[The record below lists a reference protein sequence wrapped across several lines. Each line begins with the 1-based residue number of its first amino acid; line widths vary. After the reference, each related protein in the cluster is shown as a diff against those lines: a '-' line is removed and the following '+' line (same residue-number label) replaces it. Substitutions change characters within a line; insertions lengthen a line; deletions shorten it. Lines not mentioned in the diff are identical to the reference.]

1 MSPRL
6 SVVMIAKNAADLLPD
21 CLASVSWADEI
32 VLLDSGS
39 SDNTVELARRL
50 GVQVHINRDWQGYGI
65 QRQRAQDYATGDY
78 VLMIDTDER
87 VTPELAQSI
96 RSVLAAPKAGAIY
109 SIARRNYFLGRFM
122 RHSGWYPDRVMRLYE
137 RDRYRYNDNLVHESL
152 DGQGAQVIELA
163 GDLLHL
169 TCRDFSGFQQK
180 QLAYAAAWAQE
191 RHQRGKKTSL
201 AAIFGHT
208 LGAFVK
214 TLLLRGGVMDGK
226 QGWLLAVVNAQY
238 TFNKYTE
245 LWALSRGYSEKV
257 SLLAQKRSIREPSTL
272 SPTAILISSPAR
284 PACSI
289 KCCWLSPPARA
300 KSRCSPSTSASR
312 WPPRQRRIWLT
323 LRLSAS
329 AI

>member
-1 MSPRL
+1 MSTRL
-6 SVVMIAKNAADLLPD
+6 SVVMIAKNAADLLAD
-21 CLASVSWADEI
+21 CLASVAWADEI

-50 GVQVHINRDWQGYGI
+50 GATVYINSDWQGYGI

-87 VTPELAQSI
+87 VTPELACSL
-96 RSVLAAPKAGAIY
+96 RRVLEAPQKGAVY

-137 RDRYRYNDNLVHESL
+137 RSRFRYNNNLVHESL
-152 DGQGAQVIELA
+152 DAKGAQVIELP

-180 QLAYAAAWAQE
+180 QLAYASAWARE
-191 RHQRGKKTSL
+191 RHQKGKKTSL
-201 AAIFGHT
+201 ASIFGHT

-214 TLLLRGGVMDGK
+214 TLLLRGGVLDGK

-257 SLLAQKRSIREPSTL
+257 
-272 SPTAILISSPAR
+272 
-284 PACSI
+284 
-289 KCCWLSPPARA
+289 
-300 KSRCSPSTSASR
+300 
-312 WPPRQRRIWLT
+312 
-323 LRLSAS
+323 
-329 AI
+329 